1 LWGFSEMYGIHDP
14 RDGQWLGL
22 SVQ

>member
-14 RDGQWLGL
+14 RDDQWLGL